1 MDIRIPVTVTKE
13 FVWEKLQELASSYG
27 FELRENDYL
36 KSIYTPKDAPLV
48 KTLVEAYRE
57 VSGDNDSQ
65 PISSGGATYARAM
78 DNCVAYG
85 AAFPTSK
92 ETEHQ
97 PNEFINL
104 EEIKQAIAVYACAFD
119 KLLKI

>member
-1 MDIRIPVTVTKE
+1 MK
-13 FVWEKLQELASSYG
+13 F
-27 FELRENDYL
+27 
-36 KSIYTPKDAPLV
+36 IYTPLDAPLV
-48 KTLVEAYRE
+48 QTLMESYQE
-57 VSGDNDSQ
+57 VSGDKKSVA
-65 PISSGGATYARAM
+65 ISSGGATYARAM

-104 EEIKQAIAVYACAFD
+104 EELKMAIEIYASAFS
-119 KLLKI
+119 KLMKI